1 VVVDII
7 LLWAAKESADSC
19 AWVANASPGVR
30 VVLVAPAALATAVP
44 AALARGAVI
53 AVVDGHRDAHRA
65 LALGVD
71 EVVRANAATAEAFSE
86 ASERA
91 RLRAGAREARPRTL
105 DGDAK
110 AIELLA
116 ASVSFRLAQPLAM
129 ASLNVEIL
137 RAAVGA
143 VAGLADAYA
152 RDAADLRGL
161 PVSEA
166 QRVVA
171 MRASAPATPSLHATV
186 NDLSTALREA
196 SSAVA
201 HVYSLVVPDHENF
214 CDLTT
219 VVSETTKLVS
229 VVIERIADFRVE
241 LPGDDPCRATV
252 RRSVV
257 VHALSALLT
266 NAVQAVRDLEGRRG
280 VITVRLVPRVTA
292 ALLEVVDNGVG
303 MGPTVLERAIQPF
316 FSTRG
321 PGAAGL
327 GLTTVAE
334 RVRGEGGDIVLESEV
349 GRGTT
354 ARLFL
359 PLLVRP
365 EEPRPGSN

>member
-1 VVVDII
+1 MVVDII

-19 AWVANASPGVR
+19 AWIANAPPGVR
-30 VVLVAPAALATAVP
+30 VVLVAPTALATAVP

-71 EVVRANAATAEAFSE
+71 EVVRASAATAEAFSE
-86 ASERA
+86 ASESA
-91 RLRAGAREARPRTL
+91 RLRAGAREARPRAL

-110 AIELLA
+110 GIELLA

-152 RDAADLRGL
+152 RDAAELRGL

-171 MRASAPATPSLHATV
+171 MRASAPATPALHATV

-201 HVYSLVVPDHENF
+201 HVYSLVVPDNEDY

-229 VVIERIADFRVE
+229 VVIERIADFRVH
-241 LPGDDPCRATV
+241 LAADDPCRATV

-266 NAVQAVRDLEGRRG
+266 NAVQAVRDSEGQRG
-280 VITVRLVPRVTA
+280 IITVRLTA

-303 MGPTVLERAIQPF
+303 MGPAVLERALQPF

-349 GRGTT
+349 GLGTT